1 MLKKKRNHSVQEIVC
16 NEKVEIRVNNRIK
29 TNVKI
34 QCYKTD
40 LFIYVKKK
48 SKITII
54 EVGITSQDNLQ
65 TVGTEN
71 MS

>member
-1 MLKKKRNHSVQEIVC
+1 MLKKKRNYSVQEIAC
-16 NEKVEIRVNNRIK
+16 NEKVEIWVNNRIK

-34 QCYKTD
+34 QCYKID
-40 LFIYVKKK
+40 LFIYVKKRN
-48 SKITII
+48 KITLI